1 MCDQDGFTA
10 IADKFAALFEK
21 NFQLDPGDF
30 SEKLVPED
38 VMLWDS
44 LGHMNMVGAIEEEFG
59 LEFEV
64 DEITEMTSAGKIL
77 EMIRSKSV
85 TT

>member
-1 MCDQDGFTA
+1 MTHGATEFR
-10 IADKFAALFEK
+10 
-21 NFQLDPGDF
+21 
-30 SEKLVPED
+30 VR
-38 VMLWDS
+38 VWDS

-77 EMIRSKSV
+77 EMIQTKDSSKN
-85 TT
+85 